1 MLKEVLQLKP
11 KDTNKQEENPKKLLA
26 RAAMQIQMALVN
38 MEHTPFTFSEW
49 RLKCSLATLKC

>member
-38 MEHTPFTFSEW
+38 IEHTPFTFSE
-49 RLKCSLATLKC
+49 